1 MCLLQSSCVTLVAHK
16 FNYLN
21 YSCSMLTEPI
31 GYIASI
37 LIGVSLGLIGAGGSI
52 LTVPVLVYL
61 FHVPALE
68 ATGMSLFVVGLSA
81 AVGSVRYFRQSLVN
95 VNTAL
100 YFGIPSVLAVF
111 LTRWLLLPMLPDPI
125 LVTDGLLLSRSTFL
139 LGLFALLMIAAS
151 MSMMGVFVTKEKQT
165 QASSINYLLI
175 ILSGF
180 VEGSLSGLLGAGGGF
195 LIIPALVVLCRIS
208 MKEAIGTSLGI
219 IAVKSLI
226 GFFAGL
232 GGINVDFLLLFKV
245 SGLAVLGIF
254 AGTALGRQIS
264 GEKLKPAFGWFLLLM
279 GTYILLRETHLLE
292 HIK

>member
-151 MSMMGVFVTKEKQT
+151 MSMMGVFVT
-165 QASSINYLLI
+165 
-175 ILSGF
+175 
-180 VEGSLSGLLGAGGGF
+180 
-195 LIIPALVVLCRIS
+195 
-208 MKEAIGTSLGI
+208 
-219 IAVKSLI
+219 
-226 GFFAGL
+226 
-232 GGINVDFLLLFKV
+232 
-245 SGLAVLGIF
+245 
-254 AGTALGRQIS
+254 
-264 GEKLKPAFGWFLLLM
+264 
-279 GTYILLRETHLLE
+279 
-292 HIK
+292 

>member
-1 MCLLQSSCVTLVAHK
+1 
-16 FNYLN
+16 
-21 YSCSMLTEPI
+21 MLTEPI